1 VPRVFLHTLLVL
13 SVFLSR
19 AAFAKPDDSR
29 PAPLKIQAVAAL
41 KSLVSEA
48 APKLIAEGIKVKPIA
63 GGGSSDAY
71 AALGEGSA
79 DFVLTLRPMTGEER
93 ANYPEKEFR
102 EFEIGR
108 QAIAL
113 IVPEILWRNGI
124 KSLTR
129 EQVAGIYERRFMN
142 WKELGGPNRS
152 IQFLNPVVGQGVW
165 EMFATWLYGDPAKA
179 AAGRFETVENSE
191 NAAAAVQF
199 NSGGISAA
207 YIRWANQKDVFALP
221 IKDDSGAL
229 IEPSPENIAS
239 GKYPLS
245 RSIYLVEAG
254 KPLGDRRRV
263 IDFFTSQAGRE
274 TLMRNDI
281 IPAPDVAGKASSP
294 K

>member
-1 VPRVFLHTLLVL
+1 VSRVLFYTLVL

-19 AAFAKPDDSR
+19 AAFAKPDDSL

-41 KSLVSEA
+41 KSLVSDSA
-48 APKLIAEGIKVKPIA
+48 SKLIGEDMRIKPVA

-71 AALGEGSA
+71 AALGEGTA

-93 ANYPEKEFR
+93 ANYPEKDFR
-102 EFEIGR
+102 EFEIGK
-108 QAIAL
+108 QAVAL
-113 IVPEILWRNGI
+113 IIPEFLWSNGV
-124 KSLTR
+124 KFLTR
-129 EQVAGIYERRFMN
+129 EQVAAIYERRLTN

-152 IQFLNPVVGQGVW
+152 IEFLNPVVGQGVW
-165 EMFATWLYGDPAKA
+165 EMFATWLYGDPARA
-179 AAGRFETVENSE
+179 AAGHFATVENSE

-199 NSGGISAA
+199 NSGGLSAA

-221 IKDDSGAL
+221 IKDESGAL
-229 IEPSPENIAS
+229 LEPSPENIAS

-245 RSIYLVEAG
+245 RSIYLAEAG

-263 IDFFTSQAGRE
+263 IDFFTGQAGRE
-274 TLMRNDI
+274 TLIRNDI
-281 IPAPDVAGKASSP
+281 IPASDVAGKGSSA